1 MPNMLL
7 ISAESDTC
15 VSQPCSALHALIT
28 AVGAMAVASQIH
40 KAQTVHQHSKHFHP
54 YSECT
59 PLPQPAVQN
68 LLPDRLPD
76 GLQLA
81 VLLANA

>member
-1 MPNMLL
+1 MLL

-15 VSQPCSALHALIT
+15 VSQPCSSFCALIA
-28 AVGAMAVASQIH
+28 AVGAMAIGSQLH
-40 KAQTVHQHSKHFHP
+40 KAQTVHKHAKRFHP